1 MSNNYEL
8 TTETSA
14 AEDLAR
20 EALPAFDLPADT
32 ALTLLKH
39 RENSVFALNHL
50 GNDYVLRVHRQGYH
64 TDEEL
69 DRELE
74 FVRSLERLGVPVPR
88 FIPVTKTQNFVH
100 VGHAHPAGVHQVD
113 LQAYIANDGNFGD
126 EHSAFHGTVLHSP
139 DDFDHLGELIAQVHQ
154 ATIDSG
160 FAVDD
165 SHPRWDGE
173 GLVGEHA
180 LWGPPLRVAEL
191 HTADNA
197 ETLSTLTSVIEVIR
211 ASLEEYGCSPH
222 RYGPIHADLTP
233 ENVLRTK
240 AGLVLIDFDDFASGW
255 HLFDLATALYF
266 FLRHPRGEEYQ
277 EALLTGYQRHRRLEP
292 ADFAVFPALLVA
304 RGLTY
309 LGWAADRRGEPAA
322 EFHVQ
327 EVLPHLVELASSLI
341 TAQKNAG
348 ATA

>member
-1 MSNNYEL
+1 MSNNDEL
-8 TTETSA
+8 ATETSA

-20 EALPAFDLPADT
+20 EALPAFELPADT
-32 ALTLLKH
+32 SLTLLKH

-50 GNDYVLRVHRQGYH
+50 GDHYVLRVHRQGYH

-126 EHSAFHGTVLHSP
+126 EHSAFHGTANHTP
-139 DDFDHLGELIAQVHQ
+139 DDFHHLGELIAQVHQ

-160 FAVDD
+160 FAVND
-165 SHPRWDGE
+165 SHPRWNGE
-173 GLVGEHA
+173 GLVGEDA
-180 LWGPPLRVAEL
+180 LWGAPLRVAEL
-191 HTADNA
+191 HSADNA
-197 ETLSTLTSVIEVIR
+197 DALSTLASAIEVIR
-211 ASLEEYGCSPH
+211 TSLDEYGHSPH

-233 ENVLRTK
+233 ENVLRTE

-266 FLRHPRGEEYQ
+266 FLRHPRGKEYQ
-277 EALLTGYQRHRRLEP
+277 EALLTGYQQHRRLEP

-322 EFHVQ
+322 EFHVH

-348 ATA
+348 ATT